1 MIGAII
7 LAAGSSRRF
16 GDDKRKSR
24 LPNGDTLLEA
34 TIHKARGC
42 LSEVLVVLRADDHA
56 YADTLANSLAKTLA
70 KNQAT
75 RPNNHNITFYLA
87 PDSAQ
92 GMAHSLANGIS
103 QTQDWEAALVMLG
116 DMPFVD
122 ANTIETILNTYAAH
136 KNHNTNPAPIIVPCL
151 GEKLGHPV
159 LFSQHY
165 FAEIANLTGDRGAR
179 PVIDAH
185 PENVVKLPITDNGV
199 LLDIDRPT
207 DLPDPRS
214 PFATK

>member
-1 MIGAII
+1 VIGAII

-24 LPNGDTLLEA
+24 LTNGDTLLEA
-34 TIHKARGC
+34 TIRKATNC

-56 YADTLANSLAKTLA
+56 FADTLANTLA
-70 KNQAT
+70 NNPAT
-75 RPNNHNITFYLA
+75 RPDNHNITFYLA
-87 PDSAQ
+87 PDSGQ

-116 DMPFVD
+116 DMPFVE
-122 ANTIETILNTYAAH
+122 ANTIETILNTYTAH
-136 KNHNTNPAPIIVPCL
+136 KSHNTNPAPIVVPCL

-159 LFSQHY
+159 LFSQRY

-185 PENVVKLPITDNGV
+185 LENLVKLPITDNGV

-207 DLPDPRS
+207 DLPASD
-214 PFATK
+214 

>member
-7 LAAGSSRRF
+7 LAAGSSQRF

-34 TIHKARGC
+34 TIHKATSC

-56 YADTLANSLAKTLA
+56 FADTLANTFANNL
-70 KNQAT
+70 AT
-75 RPNNHNITFYLA
+75 RHDNHNINFYLA

-103 QTQDWEAALVMLG
+103 QAQDWEAALVMLG
-116 DMPFVD
+116 DMPFVE
-122 ANTIETILNTYAAH
+122 ANTIETILNTYTAH
-136 KNHNTNPAPIIVPCL
+136 RNQNTNPAPIIVPCL

-159 LFSQHY
+159 LFSRRY
-165 FAEIANLTGDRGAR
+165 FAEIANLIGDRGAR

-185 PENVVKLPITDNGV
+185 PGNLVKLPITDNGV
-199 LLDIDRPT
+199 ILDIDRPI
-207 DLPDPRS
+207 DLPASD
-214 PFATK
+214 

>member
-7 LAAGSSRRF
+7 LAAGSSQRF

-34 TIHKARGC
+34 TIHKATGC
-42 LSEVLVVLRADDHA
+42 LGEVLVVLRADDHA
-56 YADTLANSLAKTLA
+56 FADTLANH
-70 KNQAT
+70 QAT
-75 RPNNHNITFYLA
+75 RPDNHNITFYLA

-116 DMPFVD
+116 DMPFVE
-122 ANTIETILNTYAAH
+122 ANTIEMILNTYAAH

-159 LFSQHY
+159 LFSQRY
-165 FAEIANLTGDRGAR
+165 FAEIAHLTGDRGAR

-185 PENVVKLPITDNGV
+185 PENLVKLPITDNGV

-207 DLPDPRS
+207 DLPASEGVS
-214 PFATK
+214 PN

>member
-7 LAAGSSRRF
+7 LAAGSSQRF

-24 LPNGDTLLEA
+24 LTNGDTLLEA
-34 TIHKARGC
+34 TIHKATSC

-56 YADTLANSLAKTLA
+56 FADTLANTFANNL
-70 KNQAT
+70 AT
-75 RPNNHNITFYLA
+75 RHDNHNITFYLA

-103 QTQDWEAALVMLG
+103 QAQDWEAALVMLG
-116 DMPFVD
+116 DMPFVE
-122 ANTIETILNTYAAH
+122 ANTIETILNTYTAH
-136 KNHNTNPAPIIVPCL
+136 RNQNTNPAPIIVPCL

-159 LFSQHY
+159 LFSRRY
-165 FAEIANLTGDRGAR
+165 FAEIANLIGDRGAR

-185 PENVVKLPITDNGV
+185 PGNLVKLPITDNGV
-199 LLDIDRPT
+199 ILDIDRPI
-207 DLPDPRS
+207 DLPASD
-214 PFATK
+214 

>member
-7 LAAGSSRRF
+7 LAAGSSQRF

-34 TIHKARGC
+34 TIHKATSC

-56 YADTLANSLAKTLA
+56 FADTLANTFANNL
-70 KNQAT
+70 AT
-75 RPNNHNITFYLA
+75 RHDNHNITFYLA

-103 QTQDWEAALVMLG
+103 QAQDWEAALVMLG
-116 DMPFVD
+116 DMPFVE
-122 ANTIETILNTYAAH
+122 ANTIETILNTYTAH
-136 KNHNTNPAPIIVPCL
+136 RNQNTNPAPIIVPCL

-159 LFSQHY
+159 LFSRRY
-165 FAEIANLTGDRGAR
+165 FAEIANLIGDRGAR

-185 PENVVKLPITDNGV
+185 PGNLVKLPITDNGV
-199 LLDIDRPT
+199 ILDIDRPI
-207 DLPDPRS
+207 DLPASD
-214 PFATK
+214 

>member
-34 TIHKARGC
+34 TIHKATNC

-56 YADTLANSLAKTLA
+56 FADTLANKP
-70 KNQAT
+70 AT
-75 RPNNHNITFYLA
+75 RPDNHNITYYLA

-103 QTQDWEAALVMLG
+103 QTQNWEAALVMLG
-116 DMPFVD
+116 DMPFVE
-122 ANTIETILNTYAAH
+122 ANTIEAILNTYAAH

-159 LFSQHY
+159 LFSQRY

-179 PVIDAH
+179 PVIDAR
-185 PENVVKLPITDNGV
+185 PENLIKLPITDKGV

-207 DLPDPRS
+207 DLPASD
-214 PFATK
+214 

>member
-34 TIHKARGC
+34 TIRKATDC

-56 YADTLANSLAKTLA
+56 FADTLANTLP
-70 KNQAT
+70 T
-75 RPNNHNITFYLA
+75 RPDNHNITFYLA

-103 QTQDWEAALVMLG
+103 QTHNWEAALVMLG
-116 DMPFVD
+116 DMPFVE
-122 ANTIETILNTYAAH
+122 ANTIETILNTYTAH

-159 LFSQHY
+159 LFSQRY
-165 FAEIANLTGDRGAR
+165 FAEMANLTGDRGAR

-185 PENVVKLPITDNGV
+185 PENLVKLPTTDNGV
-199 LLDIDRPT
+199 LLDIDKPT
-207 DLPDPRS
+207 DLPASD
-214 PFATK
+214 

>member
-24 LPNGDTLLEA
+24 LTNGDTLLEA
-34 TIHKARGC
+34 TIRKATDC

-56 YADTLANSLAKTLA
+56 FADSLANTLAN
-70 KNQAT
+70 NPAT
-75 RPNNHNITFYLA
+75 RPDNHNITFYLA

-116 DMPFVD
+116 DMPFVE
-122 ANTIETILNTYAAH
+122 ANTIETILNTYTAH
-136 KNHNTNPAPIIVPCL
+136 KNHNTNPAPIVVPCL

-159 LFSQHY
+159 LFSQRY

-185 PENVVKLPITDNGV
+185 LENLVKLPITDNGV

-207 DLPDPRS
+207 DLPAS
-214 PFATK
+214 Y

>member
-34 TIHKARGC
+34 TIRKATDC

-56 YADTLANSLAKTLA
+56 FADTLANTLS
-70 KNQAT
+70 T
-75 RPNNHNITFYLA
+75 RPDNHNITFYLA

-116 DMPFVD
+116 DMPFVE
-122 ANTIETILNTYAAH
+122 ANTIETILNTYTAH
-136 KNHNTNPAPIIVPCL
+136 KNHNTNPAPIVVPCL

-159 LFSQHY
+159 LFSQRY

-185 PENVVKLPITDNGV
+185 PENLVKLPTTDNGV
-199 LLDIDRPT
+199 LLDIDKPT
-207 DLPDPRS
+207 DLPASD
-214 PFATK
+214 